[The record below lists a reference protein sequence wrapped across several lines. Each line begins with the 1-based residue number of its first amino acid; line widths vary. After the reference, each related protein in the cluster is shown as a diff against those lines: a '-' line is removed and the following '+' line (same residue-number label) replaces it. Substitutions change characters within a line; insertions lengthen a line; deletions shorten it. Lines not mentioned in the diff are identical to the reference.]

1 MKEEQ
6 NFCEYNTKQQQFCT
20 SLDFASVLHK
30 INSEDGNNQILRQRL
45 GAGEKGASFA
55 YLFCIVVAG

>member
-6 NFCEYNTKQQQFCT
+6 IFCAYNAEQQQFCT
-20 SLDFASVLHK
+20 GLDFVLQK
-30 INSEDGNNQILRQRL
+30 INSGDGNNKILQQRL
-45 GAGEKGASFA
+45 GEGEKGASFT

>member
-6 NFCEYNTKQQQFCT
+6 NFCEYHTKQYLFCT
-20 SLDFASVLHK
+20 TLDFVSVLHK
-30 INSEDGNNQILRQRL
+30 INSEYSNKILQQRL
-45 GAGEKGASFA
+45 GAGEKGASFT